1 MSVKIPF
8 LTTRALSKPDNN
20 FFDMIRNRICP
31 NFEVAS
37 LSTAL
42 ILACLVIFVVSRA
55 MYPPGGY
62 SNFLQHPKEMD
73 KMALDIEKIK
83 SDKLYYYQTVTS
95 MFLHSSY
102 KSLIG
107 TLIFSFFILYEL
119 ETCWR
124 VGIFVAIV
132 AAFAANSMAIA
143 TMDGI
148 LMGFSGVLCASVG
161 IMMAGLILQCSY
173 IRSSSG
179 NMFYMIFFL
188 MIMLIIMVIGMAQ
201 SALVYLF
208 SLTFGLLFGLA
219 LYPRSENTM
228 VNANI
233 DKLLKIFSV
242 GFLGLSV
249 LLGLIV

>member
-1 MSVKIPF
+1 M
-8 LTTRALSKPDNN
+8 N
-20 FFDMIRNRICP
+20 
-31 NFEVAS
+31 
-37 LSTAL
+37 
-42 ILACLVIFVVSRA
+42 
-55 MYPPGGY
+55 
-62 SNFLQHPKEMD
+62 
-73 KMALDIEKIK
+73 
-83 SDKLYYYQTVTS
+83 
-95 MFLHSSY
+95 
-102 KSLIG
+102 
-107 TLIFSFFILYEL
+107 
-119 ETCWR
+119 
-124 VGIFVAIV
+124 
-132 AAFAANSMAIA
+132 
-143 TMDGI
+143 GI

-179 NMFYMIFFL
+179 SMFYMIFIL
-188 MIMLIIMVIGMAQ
+188 MIMLIIMVIGMTQ

-242 GFLGLSV
+242 GFLALSV